1 MIQDDI
7 NQFEEMIAD
16 CYSVSIG
23 TKRTIEITKQAFES
37 VGVKLSPNNI
47 FYEVKSTKKTEGKLL
62 LVDNKKAWSQSCC
75 PFHVLRPSHCPDCRN
90 EQR

>member
-7 NQFEEMIAD
+7 NQFEEMVAD

-23 TKRTIEITKQAFES
+23 TKRTIEITKQAFEA

-47 FYEVKSTKKTEGKLL
+47 F
-62 LVDNKKAWSQSCC
+62 
-75 PFHVLRPSHCPDCRN
+75 
-90 EQR
+90 

>member
-7 NQFEEMIAD
+7 NQFEEMVAD

-37 VGVKLSPNNI
+37 VDVKLSPNNI
-47 FYEVKSTKKTEGKLL
+47 INKAKSTKKTQGKLIHL
-62 LVDNKKAWSQSCC
+62 SNY
-75 PFHVLRPSHCPDCRN
+75 
-90 EQR
+90 

>member
-7 NQFEEMIAD
+7 NQFEEMVAD

-23 TKRTIEITKQAFES
+23 TKRTIEITKQAFEL

-47 FYEVKSTKKTEGKLL
+47 FYEIKSTKKTEGKLL
-62 LVDNKKAWSQSCC
+62 LVDDKKLKIEILK
-75 PFHVLRPSHCPDCRN
+75 HLHIL
-90 EQR
+90 